1 MKQSRSNRLRSPLP
15 RGFSLVEMMV
25 AMLVGVILLAGVVQI
40 FLGSKLT
47 YRTRDELATL
57 TDNGRFAVELMQREL
72 RMAGYS
78 GCRTLKSVE
87 PTVVANGPPPFNNAA
102 DGILGFDDGSGWVNP
117 TGVTRVAGTDV
128 ISVTRASGRGI
139 PLTSDMTDTASA
151 LQVSSQTSVISDNQL
166 LFVSDC
172 VGADLFRASTVTESS
187 GTYTINHTNAS
198 NTSNLLGR
206 AYSQD
211 KGVIMTMSSNNYFIG
226 VNAAGE
232 GSLYRVAQ
240 GSGTATELVRGIQ
253 DMQILY
259 AVDTTG
265 DRIADDY
272 IKASAV
278 TDWAVVIGVNI
289 GFLLQTEDGVT
300 VDPQAF
306 VFNGAD
312 ANPTDDKRLRT
323 AFWSAIALR
332 NRVL

>member
-1 MKQSRSNRLRSPLP
+1 MKQSRSAPLRSPAQK
-15 RGFSLVEMMV
+15 GFSLVEMMV
-25 AMLVGVILLAGVVQI
+25 AMLLAVILLAGVVQI
-40 FLGSKLT
+40 FIGSKLT
-47 YRTRDELATL
+47 YRTRDELAGL

-78 GCRTLKSVE
+78 GCRNLNSVE
-87 PTVVANGPPPFNNAA
+87 PNVWAKLPPKFKEPE
-102 DGILGFDDGSGWVNP
+102 DGIEGFDDGAGWANP
-117 TGVTRVAGTDV
+117 TAVARVAGTDV

-139 PLTSDMTDTASA
+139 PLTSDMTDLASP
-151 LQVSSQTSVISDNQL
+151 LQVSSQTSVISNNQL

-172 VGADLFRASTVTESS
+172 EGSDLFRASTVTEAS
-187 GTYTINHTNAS
+187 GTYTINHTTAS

-206 AYSQD
+206 AYVQD
-211 KGVIMTMSSNNYFIG
+211 KGVIMTVSSNTYFIG
-226 VNAAGE
+226 VNATGE
-232 GSLYRVAQ
+232 GSLYRVDQ
-240 GSGTATELVRGIQ
+240 GSATATELVRGVQ

-259 AVDTTG
+259 AVDTNG
-265 DRIADDY
+265 DRIPDNY
-272 IKASAV
+272 IDASAV
-278 TDWAVVIGVNI
+278 TDWADVIGVNI

-312 ANPTDDKRLRT
+312 ANPSDDKRLRT

>member
-87 PTVVANGPPPFNNAA
+87 PNVVANGPPPFNNEA
-102 DGILGFDDGSGWVNP
+102 DGILGFDNGSGWVNP
-117 TGVTRVAGTDV
+117 TPVARVAGSDV

-139 PLTSDMTDTASA
+139 PLTSDMTDLASP
-151 LQVSSQTSVISDNQL
+151 LLVSSQTSVISDNQL

-211 KGVIMTMSSNNYFIG
+211 KGVIMTMSSNSYFIG
-226 VNAAGE
+226 VNATGG
-232 GSLYRVAQ
+232 GSLYRVEQ
-240 GSGTATELVRGIQ
+240 GAATPTELVRGVQ
-253 DMQILY
+253 DMQVLY
-259 AVDTTG
+259 AVDTTN
-265 DRIADDY
+265 DRRPDDY
-272 IKASAV
+272 VIASAV
-278 TDWAVVIGVNI
+278 ANWADVLGVNVGI
-289 GFLLQTEDGVT
+289 LLRSADGVT

-306 VFNGAD
+306 VFNSAS
-312 ANPTDDKRLRT
+312 ANPGNDKRLRT
-323 AFWSAIALR
+323 AFWSAVALR
-332 NRVL
+332 NRVQ